1 MDFGKVL
8 TRAWEIV
15 WKHKILWLFGLFAS
29 CSGQQSNFNFIGSGG
44 GGPSYRFDRGD
55 IPYFPPEYYRFFMEA
70 QRFFE
75 ENFEMILAAGIAL
88 FIGVIIL
95 ALGFYLLGNLGRI
108 GLIRGT
114 LLAEGGAKK
123 MTFSEIFE
131 DAKPFFWRIVGL
143 NLLIVLGLMVVGV
156 ILWMIFAAGILFT
169 LGLGACFLVPLMCL
183 LIPVGWYLLIVIRQ
197 ANIALVLEDLDVIA
211 AIERG
216 WNFTREHLG
225 NMIIMGLILSIGG
238 AVITFII
245 GLPQLFSVIPM
256 ISSLFHGEFLTDV
269 EAMARGV
276 SATVVLAL
284 LYMPIF
290 LALRAVLISYI
301 ESAWTL
307 NFLENLGGVDFGD
320 GEPPE
325 LEEAAGV

>member
-1 MDFGKVL
+1 MQI
-8 TRAWEIV
+8 E
-15 WKHKILWLFGLFAS
+15 
-29 CSGQQSNFNFIGSGG
+29 
-44 GGPSYRFDRGD
+44 
-55 IPYFPPEYYRFFMEA
+55 
-70 QRFFE
+70 RFFE
-75 ENFEMILAAGIAL
+75 ENLETLFAAGIAI
-88 FIGVIIL
+88 FILVMIL
-95 ALGFYLLGNLGRI
+95 VVGFYLLGALGRI

-114 LLAEGGAKK
+114 LLAEGGAEK
-123 MTFSEIFE
+123 MTFNEIFE

-143 NLLIVLGLMVVGV
+143 NLLIVLGLLVVGV

-183 LIPVGWYLLIVIRQ
+183 LVPFFWYLGIVIRQ
-197 ANIALVLEDLDVIA
+197 ANIALVLEDLDVIS

-256 ISSLFHGEFLTDV
+256 ISSLFRGEFLTDV
-269 EAMARGV
+269 EAMIRGV

-307 NFLENLGGVDFGD
+307 NFLENLGGVNFGD
-320 GEPPE
+320 EEPPQ
-325 LEEAAGV
+325 LEEAAAA